1 MKKLLLILVALLSFS
16 CAEELDIE
24 AIRAEMNYPLNG
36 TTWSCGNHKIQ
47 FRGKKKCY
55 VVDEELYYEATE
67 SLVNI
72 YKNKS
77 KGLKL
82 YHGKYDKEDGEMRL
96 MSVYWTGVRE
106 YRKR

>member
-1 MKKLLLILVALLSFS
+1 MDAL
-16 CAEELDIE
+16 
-24 AIRAEMNYPLNG
+24 RAEMNYPLNG
-36 TTWSCGNHKIQ
+36 TTWSCGNHQIQ
-47 FRGKKKCY
+47 FRGKKKCF

-67 SLVNI
+67 SVVHI

-77 KGLKL
+77 KGLEL
-82 YHGKYDKEDGEMRL
+82 YHGPYDEEEKEMHL